1 MISSLGFVS
10 YKHGR
15 EVVAVNLCWKIFL
28 KWSYWF
34 WFRQDRAKLFSH
46 KVEWFWDSKAA
57 RDGFRDGAAK
67 KEFGQ
72 SGLTWLYSGDPATGL
87 GVPRPFG
94 FWKKSN
100 QTDLGRA
107 GKKLNQCIKGFTLM
121 VHIQT
126 QHLDKEVEKETPLWP
141 ILPAIV

>member
-1 MISSLGFVS
+1 MPSTTTRTTTTTIGYWSTRRQN
-10 YKHGR
+10 R
-15 EVVAVNLCWKIFL
+15 EIGKIHFHT
-28 KWSYWF
+28 
-34 WFRQDRAKLFSH
+34 KLSDF
-46 KVEWFWDSKAA
+46 ETA
-57 RDGFRDGAAK
+57 RRFRDGAAK

-100 QTDLGRA
+100 QTDLGRL
-107 GKKLNQCIKGFTLM
+107 GKKLNQCIKGLTLM

-126 QHLDKEVEKETPLWP
+126 QHLDKEVEKETPLRP